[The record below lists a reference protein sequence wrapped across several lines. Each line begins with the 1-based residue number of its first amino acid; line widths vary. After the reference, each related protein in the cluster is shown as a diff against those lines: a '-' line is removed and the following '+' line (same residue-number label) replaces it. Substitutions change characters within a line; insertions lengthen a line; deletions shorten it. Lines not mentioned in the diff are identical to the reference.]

1 MTNWHSFYKRPWS
14 ERLTILT
21 DNQNLTIDEQQ
32 LMQDQYDDIGAQ
44 QVENYIYNFG
54 VPTGLL
60 LQLPVDG
67 QEFIVPMTTEEPSV
81 IAAANNG
88 ARMMRQGSG
97 VKTKRREHLMRGQ
110 IMLVNLS
117 DMAKLQQFIQN
128 QELQLLQIANDAHPS
143 MAARGG
149 GAKQLTIDVLDEN
162 TAAVNVLI
170 DTKEAMGANTV
181 NTMAEAV
188 ATQLRQQGYQVLM
201 AILSNY
207 GTEALVEAEVAIPV
221 TALATKQGVSGQ
233 TIAEKIA
240 LASHLEELSP
250 HRAVTSNKGI
260 LNGIEAVVLASGN
273 DTRAVNAALHA
284 YAAHTGQYSRLIS
297 WQVEHDQLVG
307 RTVMPMSIGVVGGSI
322 GIVPAVKLNHHI
334 MGNPS
339 AEQLAGII
347 IATGLAQ
354 NLAALRAL
362 VSTGIQAGH
371 MALQAK
377 SLAIQVGAM
386 NDEVEQLVAQLN
398 QTNQIN
404 AAMARQL
411 LQKMRDSHAEN

>member
-284 YAAHTGQYSRLIS
+284 YAAHTGQYSGLIS